1 MPSKVETKMA
11 RAVMHNLMT
20 KKLHT
25 SKATGKPTRCPPGG
39 LMADKV
45 GSKENP
51 ESLISSSMEEI
62 HNRAETISPLLQE
75 LLDRRPPPHWG
86 LNE

>member
-1 MPSKVETKMA
+1 MA
-11 RAVMHNLMT
+11 RSVMHNLMT
-20 KKLHT
+20 NTLHT
-25 SKATGKPTRCPPGG
+25 SKATGKPAGGLPGG
-39 LMADKV
+39 LMLDKA
-45 GSKENP
+45 GSLENP

-75 LLDRRPPPHWG
+75 LLDRRPPTHWG